1 MCNLKLKGL
10 IQNTDGEVR
19 LQADVLE
26 DKSIEK
32 HKNVSCK
39 HGHDPSSRRH
49 TLDCP
54 RSLTQQRSISTEK
67 YISNHFSENNSSTRR
82 SLPDLGKIGS
92 KRVNLASLERRPD
105 CSLELSGKAMKPF
118 FHMWTRSQE
127 VKVIGRGKLTPPRA
141 LARQGMYRECG
152 CFTRDFLQSNT
163 AH

>member
-1 MCNLKLKGL
+1 MCNLKLKE
-10 IQNTDGEVR
+10 IIDKTDGEVQ
-19 LQADVLE
+19 LQACVLE
-26 DKSIEK
+26 DKSVEK

-54 RSLTQQRSISTEK
+54 RSLDNEILISTEK

-82 SLPDLGKIGS
+82 SLPDLGKICS
-92 KRVNLASLERRPD
+92 KRGNLASLERRLD
-105 CSLELSGKAMKPF
+105 CSLELNGKAMKPF

-127 VKVIGRGKLTPPRA
+127 VKVIGRGKLAPPKA
-141 LARQGMYRECG
+141 LARQGMFRECG

-163 AH
+163 PH

>member
-1 MCNLKLKGL
+1 MCNLKLKEL
-10 IQNTDGEVR
+10 IEKRDGEVR

-26 DKSIEK
+26 DKSVEK

-39 HGHDPSSRRH
+39 HGHEPSSRRH

-54 RSLTQQRSISTEK
+54 RSLEHQGSISTEK
-67 YISNHFSENNSSTRR
+67 YISNHFLENNSSTRR
-82 SLPDLGKIGS
+82 SLPDLGKIG
-92 KRVNLASLERRPD
+92 SLERRPD

-127 VKVIGRGKLTPPRA
+127 VKVIGRGKLAPPRA

-152 CFTRDFLQSNT
+152 CFTRDFLQSNN